1 MLNLIPTPR
10 VVINELF
17 REPME
22 YNCLQNVIH
31 MFTLHIC
38 PMATQKSYQH
48 YDKIYTWT
56 SKEISSNDVVSF
68 VIKKKIISSSIPR
81 WRDINK
87 GENNALEK

>member
-48 YDKIYTWT
+48 YDKIYT
-56 SKEISSNDVVSF
+56 
-68 VIKKKIISSSIPR
+68 
-81 WRDINK
+81 
-87 GENNALEK
+87 